1 MTIEVMKNYRL
12 LIIAWY
18 ANLHHVSE
26 FIRNLKKTNP
36 NVEVSLVYNKQRVE
50 SIPNDLLENTSEMLD
65 VRLYSGKFKTRLLKQ
80 VVTLV
85 SFMES
90 FARIAK
96 KKYDIVNIHY
106 ARPRLFYVIP
116 WIKKLS
122 NTIVISPWG
131 SDVFQVEDKR
141 DIKFLRKV
149 YSIANF
155 VTISRDSFLGQQVI
169 TKFRFIPNK
178 MVKLGWGGEFFDF
191 IQENSSAVTTEEAK
205 KRFGIDGR
213 YVITCGYNPLRQQ
226 RHEEIID
233 AIYSVK
239 GQLPTNLTL
248 LFPFTYCDG
257 WTEEYRKSIKEKGQR
272 LGFDLVAVEDRLSM
286 HDLLRLRMATDIFIH
301 IQATDAGARSVME
314 YVACNKKVVHGAW
327 VKYAYLED
335 YHPSCYFP
343 VDCIEDLG
351 DCIVK
356 AYNTTIEP
364 LPQEVTN
371 IILER
376 GWKSK
381 MKSWNS
387 FFESLV

>member
-1 MTIEVMKNYRL
+1 MRNYRL

-50 SIPNDLLENTSEMLD
+50 SIPDDLLENTSEMI
-65 VRLYSGKFKTRLLKQ
+65 VVGLYSGKIKIRFLRQ

-85 SFMES
+85 SFMGA

-141 DIKFLRKV
+141 DIKYLRKV
-149 YSIANF
+149 YSITNF

-169 TKFRFIPNK
+169 TKFRVNPNK
-178 MVKLGWGGEFFDF
+178 MVKLGWGGEFFDY
-191 IQENSSAVTTEEAK
+191 IQENSSSVTTEEAK
-205 KRFGIDGR
+205 KRFGINGR

-239 GQLPTNLTL
+239 DQLPTNLTL

-272 LGFDLVAVEDRLSM
+272 LGFDLIAVEDRLSM
-286 HDLLRLRMATDIFIH
+286 HDLLRLRMATDIFVH

-343 VDCIEDLG
+343 VDCIENLG
-351 DCIVK
+351 GCIVK
-356 AYNTTIEP
+356 AYNTPVGP
-364 LPQEVTN
+364 LPQEVMN

-381 MKSWNS
+381 MKLWNS